1 MKPWEPLGRAPIPGT
16 RGGGRSGT
24 GAPDRAAAELLLWR
38 RGDEFSIRISGYV
51 SELMNSRQ
59 HGSEEALAD
68 YACQLIASRTG
79 AQVLVGG
86 LGMGFT
92 LAAALRNLGPDA
104 TVTVAELVPEVVDWN
119 RGPLGEVAGYP
130 LNDPRTRIR
139 VGDVA
144 ELLRESPGA
153 FDAVLL
159 DVDNGP
165 EGMTSEGNDWL
176 YAPAGLATIRAALR
190 PGGVLA
196 VWSVEAVP
204 RFTAALN
211 RAGFTVT
218 VRTARAR
225 GDRGAKHTIW
235 LARKA

>member
-1 MKPWEPLGRAPIPGT
+1 MRPWVPLGRAPIPGT
-16 RGGGRSGT
+16 QRGGEADAVSG
-24 GAPDRAAAELLLWR
+24 PAELLLWR

-68 YACQLIASRTG
+68 YACPLVAGRAG

-92 LAAALRNLGPDA
+92 LAAALRNVGPDA

-119 RGPLGEVAGYP
+119 RGPLGEVAGHP
-130 LNDPRTRIR
+130 LNDPRTRVH

-144 ELLRESPGA
+144 ELLRAQAGT
-153 FDAVLL
+153 FDAILL

-204 RFTAALN
+204 RFTTALN